1 MLEFRALD
9 INDRE
14 KADAALRS
22 SDFMGAEYTFANNLA
37 WCRLADTK
45 VCFYKDFY
53 ILCAF
58 GGQGPS
64 FVLPAG
70 KGDLKDAIAEMKR
83 FSESMGVPLVLAG
96 VTKPSLEMLEK
107 MYPDQFTAEFDRD
120 SSDYIYLSSDLISL
134 AGRKF
139 HGKRNHLARFKELD
153 YTYSPLTE
161 KDFDDAILFCT
172 DAYNGK
178 TEADHSAVAE
188 QYAINTYFNYFDKL
202 DLKGGIIRIGGETAA
217 VTIGEGLNSNTFCV
231 HIEKADTSYNGAY
244 AGINNLFAES
254 CMSEYK
260 YVNREEDLGIEGLRK
275 AKLSYNPVFLLEK
288 YIVIFK

>member
-37 WCRLADTK
+37 WCRLVDTK

-96 VTKPSLEMLEK
+96 VTKPSLEMLEE

-120 SSDYIYLSSDLISL
+120 SSDYIYLASDLISL

>member
-9 INDRE
+9 INDRDRAN
-14 KADAALRS
+14 KALRS
-22 SDFMGAEYTFANNLA
+22 SDFMGCEYTFANNLA

-58 GGQGPS
+58 GGEGPS

-70 KGDLKDAIAEMKR
+70 QGDLREALAEMKR
-83 FSESMGVPLVLAG
+83 FSESLGAPLVLTG
-96 VTKPSLEMLEK
+96 VTKPSLDMLEE
-107 MYPDQFTAEFDRD
+107 MYPGQFITEPDRD
-120 SSDYIYLSSDLISL
+120 GSDYIYLSSDLISL

-153 YTYSPLTE
+153 YSYSPIIE
-161 KDFDDAILFCT
+161 RDMDDAILFCT
-172 DAYNGK
+172 SAYNEIA
-178 TEADHSAVAE
+178 EADHSSVAE
-188 QYAINTYFNYFDKL
+188 QYAINTYFSYFDRL
-202 DLKGGIIRIGGETAA
+202 ELKGGIIRIGGEVAA
-217 VTIGEGLNSNTFCV
+217 VTIGEGLNSDTFCV
-231 HIEKADTSYNGAY
+231 HIEKADKAYNGAY

-254 CMSEYK
+254 CMAGYK
-260 YVNREEDLGIEGLRK
+260 YVNREEDLGLEGLRK

-288 YIVIFK
+288 NIVTFK